1 MATRKL
7 VSKHVNVASGDYIG
21 RDGEL
26 WVDTVSNLLKI
37 SDGATPGG
45 VVITT
50 DGSAQGDAVAIGTN
64 AGLISQGDFSV
75 AIGYLA
81 GEDTQGT
88 RAVAIGQYA
97 GDTSQ
102 GADAVA
108 IGPAAGQTTQGTQ
121 AVAIGYYAGETS
133 QGNEA
138 VAIGKAAGTT
148 TQGIRAVAIG
158 YNAGAIT
165 QGIQAVAIGQL
176 AGQTS
181 QGTRAVAIGYL
192 AGANNQPANSI
203 VINAS
208 GSGLDGSAA
217 GLFIDPIREVT
228 GPQVLYYDP
237 TGTKE
242 ITWGPVP
249 VGTGGGGGGGENFVL
264 LVTAEDST
272 EYRINSGEV
281 LQIVGTNG
289 IGVSAD
295 AEGKFTIDSGLYDG
309 ASGFSFDSGI
319 SQSTIGGFGNVIIGT
334 TGTIEIFG
342 ASGSQVFI
350 GGGTGGSSSGNVNL
364 GNGTNS
370 IVFLSDTSGISYNDL
385 DDLPSGLGNITFAGS
400 TIDTSDSGSIT
411 FTPLVTFSSDVIV
424 ENDLRVNNIE
434 ISGDIITTGSGTPEL
449 ISDNDILLTA
459 GSRVKVTQSPF
470 KLASFTDTERDALI
484 AENGDMIYNTTNNR
498 LEAYV
503 NDVWVVVDTTPIV

>member
-1 MATRKL
+1 MATRQII
-7 VSKHVNVASGDYIG
+7 SKSINVASGAYIG
-21 RDGEL
+21 KDGEL

-176 AGQTS
+176 AGQTT
-181 QGTRAVAIGYL
+181 QGTQAVAIGYL
-192 AGANNQPANSI
+192 AGETSQAANSI
-203 VINAS
+203 VINAT
-208 GSGLDGSAA
+208 GLSLNNIVEDT
-217 GLFIDPIREVT
+217 FVVKPIRNATMTTILGYDVTTGEVT
-228 GPQVLYYDP
+228 HNAAIPGYTNTADL
-237 TGTKE
+237 KA
-242 ITWGPVP
+242 
-249 VGTGGGGGGGENFVL
+249 
-264 LVTAEDST
+264 LVAAST
-272 EYRINSGEV
+272 DF
-281 LQIVGTNG
+281 
-289 IGVSAD
+289 AD
-295 AEGKFTIDSGLYDG
+295 YQTRMA
-309 ASGFSFDSGI
+309 
-319 SQSTIGGFGNVIIGT
+319 
-334 TGTIEIFG
+334 
-342 ASGSQVFI
+342 
-350 GGGTGGSSSGNVNL
+350 
-364 GNGTNS
+364 
-370 IVFLSDTSGISYNDL
+370 
-385 DDLPSGLGNITFAGS
+385 
-400 TIDTSDSGSIT
+400 
-411 FTPLVTFSSDVIV
+411 
-424 ENDLRVNNIE
+424 
-434 ISGDIITTGSGTPEL
+434 
-449 ISDNDILLTA
+449 
-459 GSRVKVTQSPF
+459 
-470 KLASFTDTERDALI
+470 AL
-484 AENGDMIYNTTNNR
+484 
-498 LEAYV
+498 
-503 NDVWVVVDTTPIV
+503 